1 MIFASAS
8 KVHIYVLWVFSISV
22 KIDSCESANMR
33 FQQGEG
39 PSRYLLRIRD
49 SDIFADL
56 RLQLYA
62 LLSTARP
69 PQNVSDVRR
78 VR

>member
-1 MIFASAS
+1 M
-8 KVHIYVLWVFSISV
+8 LWVFSISV

-33 FQQGEG
+33 LALIG

-56 RLQLYA
+56 RYA